1 MSTGSLP
8 PNPFPGLRPFREDE
22 ETLFFGREAQVDAMI
37 DKLAATR
44 FLAVVGTSGS
54 GKSSLVN
61 CGLVPALHRGLM
73 ADAGSVWRVA
83 TLRPGNRPLR
93 ALAEALAR
101 PETLGPRQADESGF
115 TPAEMMEALLRM
127 SKLGLVDAFEQARL
141 DANQNLL
148 VVVDQF
154 EELFRYQ
161 ALALSVT
168 TAATAAPTTSTGDDA
183 TAFVNL
189 LLEAS
194 AHNELPVRVVLTMR
208 SDFLGECAQF
218 FGLPEA
224 INRGQFLVPRM
235 TRDERRSAIAGPV
248 GVGGAEIDPVLLTRL
263 VNDVGDNPDQLSIL
277 QHALN
282 RTWARWQ
289 QDGGSGAL
297 ALCHYEAVGTMAH
310 ALNQHAEEAFSE
322 LAEGRPRALAEAL
335 FKAITDK
342 VTDAR
347 GTRRPTRLDTLCEV
361 TGASAAELT
370 PVIEVFRDPSRSF
383 LMPPAGTAL
392 RPDSPIDISHESL
405 MRVWDRLRAWADE
418 EAQSA
423 QTYRR
428 LAEIADLELAGSAGL
443 LRQPDLQFAIGWQR
457 RQQPNAAWA
466 GRYRAGFKGTTEFIK
481 RSVQAY
487 QDERRKD
494 EARARQWRWIVG
506 SLIGGLAIVA
516 VSLLWFYFRAED
528 AKVLAQTSRIDA
540 DKARAQLAS
549 TLNVLRGQSDWARVY
564 QEAVRTAPDV
574 RRTVEQAVQSRSL
587 TYLQYADP
595 DQKSLVERL
604 RSRLEKA
611 GYSAPGSEQVKA
623 VPSRSELRYFREAD
637 AGDAAAL
644 AELLARW
651 NWGVIKPS
659 FVKGYD
665 TRTKPRQIEI
675 WLARPD
681 AAQIGQLLQQI
692 NAATPEEGKAASQ
705 QLQDR
710 YMASPLAI
718 AQTLALLGPERID
731 ALSPSGLINALYF
744 LTRTA
749 PLA

>member
-1 MSTGSLP
+1 
-8 PNPFPGLRPFREDE
+8 
-22 ETLFFGREAQVDAMI
+22 
-37 DKLAATR
+37 
-44 FLAVVGTSGS
+44 
-54 GKSSLVN
+54 
-61 CGLVPALHRGLM
+61 
-73 ADAGSVWRVA
+73 
-83 TLRPGNRPLR
+83 
-93 ALAEALAR
+93 
-101 PETLGPRQADESGF
+101 
-115 TPAEMMEALLRM
+115 
-127 SKLGLVDAFEQARL
+127 
-141 DANQNLL
+141 
-148 VVVDQF
+148 
-154 EELFRYQ
+154 
-161 ALALSVT
+161 
-168 TAATAAPTTSTGDDA
+168 
-183 TAFVNL
+183 
-189 LLEAS
+189 
-194 AHNELPVRVVLTMR
+194 
-208 SDFLGECAQF
+208 
-218 FGLPEA
+218 
-224 INRGQFLVPRM
+224 M

-282 RTWARWQ
+282 RTWARWRH
-289 QDGGSGAL
+289 DGGSGAL
-297 ALCHYEAVGTMAH
+297 ALRHYEAVGTMAH

-347 GTRRPTRLDTLCEV
+347 GTRRPTRLDTLGEV

-370 PVIEVFRDPSRSF
+370 PVIDVFRDPSRSF

-418 EAQSA
+418 EARSA

-428 LAEIADLELAGSAGL
+428 LAEIAELERAGSAGL
-443 LRQPDLQFAIGWQR
+443 LRQPDLQFAIDWQR

-466 GRYRAGFKGTTEFIK
+466 GRYRAGFEATTEFLK
-481 RSVQAY
+481 RSAQAY

-506 SLIGGLAIVA
+506 SLIGGLAAVA
-516 VSLLWFYFRAED
+516 ASLLWFYLQAEEAQVKAQAAQVEAEESRNK
-528 AKVLAQTSRIDA
+528 AKVALGQAEASRIDA
-540 DKARAQLAS
+540 DKARAQLES
-549 TLNVLRGQSDWARVY
+549 TLNVLRRQSDWATVY
-564 QEAVRTAPDV
+564 QQAVRTAPDV

-595 DQKSLVERL
+595 DQKDLVERL
-604 RSRLEKA
+604 RLHLEKA
-611 GYSAPGSEQVKA
+611 GYAAPGSERVNA

-651 NWGVIKPS
+651 NWGVIKPI
-659 FVKGYD
+659 FVKGY
-665 TRTKPRQIEI
+665 TRTQPRQIEL

-681 AAQIGQLLQQI
+681 AAQIGRLLQQI
-692 NAATPEEGKAASQ
+692 NVATPEERNPVV
-705 QLQDR
+705 DR
-710 YMASPLAI
+710 YPASPLAI
-718 AQTLALLGPERID
+718 AQTLALISPERID

-749 PLA
+749 PLAWDPALEASAREIVGRIRSRAKVSYQTSAELERLTRLLDAVRAGEAAPPVANRLS